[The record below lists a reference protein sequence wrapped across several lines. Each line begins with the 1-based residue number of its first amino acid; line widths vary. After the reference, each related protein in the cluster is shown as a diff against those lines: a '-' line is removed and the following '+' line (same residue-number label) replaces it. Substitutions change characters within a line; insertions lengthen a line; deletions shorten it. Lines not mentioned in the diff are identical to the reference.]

1 MVSTQIQ
8 LSEAQMQALKTLAE
22 AQNKSAA
29 DLIRD
34 AIDAFLRA
42 GGSVPKKLLDEER
55 KRRAIAAI
63 GRFSSGLADLA
74 TNHDRYLADAF
85 SQ

>member
-1 MVSTQIQ
+1 MVSTQVQ
-8 LSEAQMQALKTLAE
+8 LSEAQAQALKALAE

-34 AIDAFLRA
+34 AIESFLRTA
-42 GGSVPKKLLDEER
+42 GDAPKKRIDEER
-55 KRRAIAAI
+55 KQRAIAVA
-63 GRFSSGLADLA
+63 GRFNSGITDLA
-74 TNHDRYLADAF
+74 ANHDRYLAEAF